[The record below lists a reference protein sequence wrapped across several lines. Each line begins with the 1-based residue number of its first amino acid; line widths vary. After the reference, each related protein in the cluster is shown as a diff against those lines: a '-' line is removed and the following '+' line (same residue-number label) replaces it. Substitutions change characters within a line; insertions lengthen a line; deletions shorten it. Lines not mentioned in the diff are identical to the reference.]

1 MSKDFSS
8 CNTKSDWLQI
18 ENSFK
23 NYGLKVRLKLE
34 DTRVLID
41 VESSI
46 NSDEHYIQYIAN
58 YCKSLIVNWV
68 TGSYKISSY
77 QLFGI
82 LATAAG
88 IKVSPT
94 TSDTGP
100 LVDSWYFIY
109 AWLDDMGIS
118 YGNVLPQFKKQ
129 YPGCS
134 SIVLTTSNDAESQID
149 VSVVDDGNIG
159 DFGQLNIHGA
169 VIDLDNS
176 FIQSGV

>member
-1 MSKDFSS
+1 MSKDLALST
-8 CNTKSDWLQI
+8 NSDWHWV
-18 ENSFK
+18 ESSFK
-23 NYGLKVRLKLE
+23 NYGLKVRLKSE
-34 DTRVLID
+34 NEKIFID

-46 NSDEHYIQYIAN
+46 STDKHYLQYISN
-58 YCKSLIVNWV
+58 CFQSLIANNV
-68 TGSYKISSY
+68 TSSYHISSY

-169 VIDLDNS
+169 VIDL
-176 FIQSGV
+176 SGAIV